1 MPLNSIAA
9 EFFLLYVFPSLSFY
23 FFGMEKAEK
32 GFCAGATNENKRSG
46 VEREK
51 IHVEEKKRVETHLIT
66 IFHMKVP

>member
-46 VEREK
+46 VGREK
-51 IHVEEKKRVETHLIT
+51 FTLRKRKEWKHTLSRFFT
-66 IFHMKVP
+66 